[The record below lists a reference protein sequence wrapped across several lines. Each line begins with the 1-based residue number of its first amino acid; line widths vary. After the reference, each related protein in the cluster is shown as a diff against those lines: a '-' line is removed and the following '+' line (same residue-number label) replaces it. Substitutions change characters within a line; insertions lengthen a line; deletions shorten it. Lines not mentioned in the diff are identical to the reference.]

1 MAYNTCPATHK
12 ALVTVRLSEFLT
24 PAPKRWEGTALIT
37 SVLTPEVSPKEASQS
52 SHLYPLPVQRL
63 RKGEGLAQG
72 HAGSGNGR

>member
-24 PAPKRWEGTALIT
+24 PVPKRWEGTALIT